1 MELSTPPRN
10 HWYIAARARD
20 LGRRPLAC
28 TVLGE
33 PLALFRDADGR
44 PAAVLDRCAHRNMAL
59 SIGRVVAGCLECPY
73 HGWRYDGGGR
83 CVAFP
88 ALGDPRAAP
97 AITLP
102 TYPAT
107 ESDGYVWVFM
117 GAGPPAAGPFR
128 FPHLGERGWTTFR
141 MRTRFEA
148 SAFACLEN
156 FLDCPHTVFVHR
168 GWFRTRDARR
178 VAAAIRRRAD
188 RVEVEFVDEPR
199 APSLITALFFPP
211 DEPLAH
217 WDRFFLPAISRV
229 DYRFGPRRHFIIT
242 SQCTPVS
249 EDETV
254 VDTVIT
260 FRCGRLGPLVRLAF
274 EPIARRILRQD
285 VTTLA
290 RQTAQL
296 RRFGGAHFVS
306 LETDLFAGHI
316 RALWR
321 AAADTASSADGAA
334 VAPELERTVGIRF

>member
-1 MELSTPPRN
+1 MDLIAPPRN
-10 HWYIAARARD
+10 HWYIAARARE
-20 LGRRPLAC
+20 LGRRSIAR

-44 PAAVLDRCAHRNMAL
+44 PAAVLDRCLHRNMAL
-59 SIGRVVAGCLECPY
+59 SAGRVVGGCLECPY
-73 HGWRYDGGGR
+73 HGWRYDDRGR
-83 CVAFP
+83 CVAIP
-88 ALGDPRAAP
+88 ALEIGAAARGLAVPAYRAV
-97 AITLP
+97 
-102 TYPAT
+102 

-117 GAGPPAAGPFR
+117 GAGAPPSGPFR

-148 SAFACLEN
+148 SAHACVEN

-168 GWFRTRDARR
+168 GWFRTRDTRQVDAR
-178 VAAAIRRRAD
+178 VRRGAD

-199 APSLITALFFPP
+199 APSVITALFFPP
-211 DEPLAH
+211 AEPLVH

-229 DYRFGPRRHFIIT
+229 DYRFSADRHFIIT
-242 SQCTPVS
+242 SQCTPVA
-249 EDETV
+249 EHETV

-260 FRCGRLGPLVRLAF
+260 FRCGRLGPLVRLGF

-285 VTTLA
+285 VRVLA

-296 RRFGGAHFVS
+296 RRFGGARFVS
-306 LETDLFAGHI
+306 VETDLFARHI

-321 AAADTASSADGAA
+321 AAGGPPPEAGAGEASTEESTIA
-334 VAPELERTVGIRF
+334 IRF